1 MVLAANRGTQRS
13 QQTSMWQP
21 TRPQSPKVPLKSK
34 WRRSLIVFALRSV
47 VDRVHSLLSW
57 TLVVALKLL
66 LLLVAVQTKKVT
78 LSHHVVD
85 LQVLKLKRRSKRRK
99 KNSIERMRTR
109 RKRMK
114 MMSKR
119 KPTDRSRRPKMTKR
133 RLSKTKRGQL
143 TRNSMLKKR
152 RLRLRLMQ
160 LKRRLSPS

>member
-21 TRPQSPKVPLKSK
+21 SRPQSPKVPLKSK

-66 LLLVAVQTKKVT
+66 LLVAVQTKKVT

-99 KNSIERMRTR
+99 KNFTERMRTR

-133 RLSKTKRGQL
+133 RLSKTKRRQL

>member
-99 KNSIERMRTR
+99 KNSIEIMRTR

-133 RLSKTKRGQL
+133 RLSKTKRRQL

>member
-21 TRPQSPKVPLKSK
+21 SRPQSPKVPLKSK

-85 LQVLKLKRRSKRRK
+85 LQVLKLKKRSKKRK
-99 KNSIERMRTR
+99 KNFTERMRTR

-133 RLSKTKRGQL
+133 RLSKTKRRQL

>member
-85 LQVLKLKRRSKRRK
+85 LQVLKSKRRSKRRK

>member
-133 RLSKTKRGQL
+133 RLSKTKRRQL

>member
-21 TRPQSPKVPLKSK
+21 SRPQSPKVPLKSK

-66 LLLVAVQTKKVT
+66 LLVAVQTKNVT

-85 LQVLKLKRRSKRRK
+85 LQVLKLKKRSKKRK
-99 KNSIERMRTR
+99 KNSTERMRTR

-133 RLSKTKRGQL
+133 RLSKTKRRQL

-152 RLRLRLMQ
+152 RLRLRLIQ